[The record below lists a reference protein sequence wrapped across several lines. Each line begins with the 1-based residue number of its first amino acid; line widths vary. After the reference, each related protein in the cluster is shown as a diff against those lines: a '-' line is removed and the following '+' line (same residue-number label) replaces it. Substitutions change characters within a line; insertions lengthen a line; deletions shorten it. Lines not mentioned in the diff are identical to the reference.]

1 MSGALHGNER
11 VGPTA
16 VVEFA
21 RLLLENYVEKDTRK
35 QNPWLKYLV
44 DTRSIYIMPSANA
57 LGYYTNRRE
66 ENGVD
71 PNRDFPYNQDEA
83 KCMKTTAARAI
94 NELWR
99 RHIFQLS
106 LTFHAGE
113 TSLDYEWGAFNHPP
127 PDDQSPDERGFKA
140 LAETSSKF
148 ASKFGS
154 EPQYPTSR
162 LGRDPYDVNGG
173 MEDWAYAVCAIIFIL
188 QLFASPQAPNI

>member
-1 MSGALHGNER
+1 
-11 VGPTA
+11 
-16 VVEFA
+16 
-21 RLLLENYVEKDTRK
+21 
-35 QNPWLKYLV
+35 
-44 DTRSIYIMPSANA
+44 MPSANA
-57 LGYYTNRRE
+57 LGYYKNERE
-66 ENGVD
+66 ESGID
-71 PNRDFPYNQDEA
+71 PNRDFPYNQDET

-148 ASKFGS
+148 ASKFGN

-173 MEDWAYAVCAIIFIL
+173 MEDWAYAVCTIIL
-188 QLFASPQAPNI
+188 TLRNSETLTLA